1 MRILTRQSKLN
12 GVQILTHKL
21 TSKIFPTTCIS
32 ANLNTE
38 KIIKLNMSKT
48 RVAVVF
54 GGRSGE
60 HEVSVVSAKNIIE
73 AMNKDKYEIL
83 PIGIT
88 KDGRW
93 LTGEKAI
100 EQFQNNNHSGLEEV
114 TLNTKSGSKELLNLK
129 QDGTY
134 EKLEVDIFFP
144 ALHGPFG
151 EDGTIQGLFEMAN
164 VPYTGCGVMASSVGM
179 DKLTTKAL
187 LDEAGIPVIPYIGF
201 NKHAWDQSPDDVI
214 HRVLSELELPV
225 FIKPSN
231 MGSSVGV
238 SKVKVKEELKKAI
251 EFALEFDHRI
261 LVEKGLD
268 IRELECSILGN
279 DDPKASRVGE
289 VIVGGEFY
297 DYNDKYVNGVSK
309 TQVPADIPAQLE
321 KDIQAQCLK
330 TYKLLDCSGLSR
342 CDTFLDK
349 HTKEIYINEINTFP
363 GFTSISM
370 YPKMFEASGI
380 KYADLIDEIIKLG
393 FERYDQKQLK
403 KISFD
408 EAGDWFK

>member
-1 MRILTRQSKLN
+1 
-12 GVQILTHKL
+12 
-21 TSKIFPTTCIS
+21 
-32 ANLNTE
+32 
-38 KIIKLNMSKT
+38 MSKT

-73 AMNKDKYEIL
+73 AANKEKYEII

-88 KDGRW
+88 KDGKW

-100 EQFQNNNHSGLEEV
+100 DQFQKNDYSGLEEV

-129 QDGTY
+129 EDGTY

-144 ALHGPFG
+144 ALHGPYG

-187 LDEAGIPVIPYIGF
+187 LDEAGIPVIPYLGF
-201 NKHAWDQSPDDVI
+201 NKHAWDESPEEVV
-214 HRVLSELELPV
+214 HRIMAELELPV

-238 SKVKVKEELKKAI
+238 SKVTKKNELKKAI

-261 LVEKGLD
+261 LVEKALN
-268 IRELECSILGN
+268 IRELECAILGN

-289 VIVGGEFY
+289 VLVGGEFY
-297 DYNDKYVNGVSK
+297 DYNDKYVDGKSSTK
-309 TQVPADIPAQLE
+309 VPADIKPQLE
-321 KDIQAQCLK
+321 KTIQAQCIK
-330 TYKLLDCSGLSR
+330 AYKLIDGAGLSR
-342 CDTFLDK
+342 CDTFYDK
-349 HTKEIYINEINTFP
+349 HTGEIYINEINTFP
-363 GFTSISM
+363 GFTEISM
-370 YPKMFEASGI
+370 YPKMWDASGV
-380 KYADLIDEIIKLG
+380 KYADLIDKIIQLG
-393 FERYDQKQLK
+393 LKKYDEKQLK
-403 KISFD
+403 KVSFD

>member
-1 MRILTRQSKLN
+1 
-12 GVQILTHKL
+12 
-21 TSKIFPTTCIS
+21 
-32 ANLNTE
+32 
-38 KIIKLNMSKT
+38 MSKT

-60 HEVSVVSAKNIIE
+60 HEVSVVSAKNIME
-73 AMNKDKYEIL
+73 AMNKDNYTII

-93 LTGEKAI
+93 LTGEKAV
-100 EQFQNNNHSGLEEV
+100 EQFQNNDYSGLEEV

-129 QDGTY
+129 VDGSY
-134 EKLEVDIFFP
+134 DKLEVDIFFP

-201 NKHAWDQSPDDVI
+201 NKHAWDENPGEVV

-225 FIKPSN
+225 FVKPSN

-238 SKVKVKEELKKAI
+238 SKVKKRDELDKAI
-251 EFALEFDHRI
+251 KFALEFDHRI
-261 LVEKGLD
+261 LVEKALD

-289 VIVGGEFY
+289 VLVGGEFY
-297 DYNDKYVNGVSK
+297 DYNDKYVDGKSTTK
-309 TQVPADIPAQLE
+309 VPADIKPQLE

-330 TYKLLDCSGLSR
+330 AYKLIDGAGLSR
-342 CDTFLDK
+342 CDTFM
-349 HTKEIYINEINTFP
+349 
-363 GFTSISM
+363 TSRVV
-370 YPKMFEASGI
+370 KF
-380 KYADLIDEIIKLG
+380 L
-393 FERYDQKQLK
+393 
-403 KISFD
+403 
-408 EAGDWFK
+408 